1 MSRSEH
7 RLAGSVFTKVVGH
20 RSARASR
27 EAKGGRLRRRAR
39 NLLHRLL
46 SSTPNFTLAEAG
58 WSATRVTPQTRG
70 GAAGPEIEHRRRQG
84 MTKAFA
90 SIYAAIAY
98 AAFLASYLYG
108 IGFVGNLVVPKTIDS
123 GSHLG
128 IAESLTVNLILL
140 SVFAVQHS
148 VMARPGFKQKWTRI
162 VPEHVERSTY
172 VLLSSLLLLLL
183 YWQWRP
189 MNDVIWSVEEPAG
202 RVVLWAFFWFG
213 WVITLLSSF
222 MINHF
227 DLFGLRQVYLYV
239 RGQEYEPVPFKAAGL
254 YRYVRHP
261 LMLGF
266 IIAFWATP
274 HMTTGHL
281 LFAIATTAYIAIAIH
296 FEESDLRRFLG
307 EQYERYAARVP
318 MLLPKFG
325 KRFT

>member
-1 MSRSEH
+1 
-7 RLAGSVFTKVVGH
+7 
-20 RSARASR
+20 
-27 EAKGGRLRRRAR
+27 
-39 NLLHRLL
+39 
-46 SSTPNFTLAEAG
+46 
-58 WSATRVTPQTRG
+58 
-70 GAAGPEIEHRRRQG
+70 

-98 AAFLASYLYG
+98 AAFLASYLYA

-123 GSHLG
+123 GSEVG
-128 IAESLTVNLILL
+128 IAESLIVNLILL
-140 SVFAVQHS
+140 SLFAVQHS

-325 KRFT
+325 KWFT